1 MANSNFY
8 NQIDFNINYDSTNYI
23 DRISNTPNLFNQGIN
38 TNSVNLDSI
47 NTINSIYFM
56 GMGGSG
62 IGGDVFIDLVK
73 NQLKFPAQSIKA
85 CEIPNSINKKSLVF
99 ISSYSGNTD
108 ETIKMFNDSLNQNAI
123 IIIISQGGMLTNI
136 AKEKNIPLIKIPNTV
151 EPRSSIMFI
160 IGALISFFSK
170 ANLINISKKEINDCF
185 NMTKSL
191 VAGLKIT
198 IPTSQNLAKNI
209 ASNINNKLPII
220 ISADYLSST
229 ANRWK
234 TQLNE
239 NSDIIALTDNLPE
252 MFHNSIEGYDSSVLK
267 QANPYFLLLT
277 SNMYNEYNT
286 KKFNQLKD
294 LLKKNLIPYREIKS
308 VGNSKLSQLFSLLI
322 LGDYISY
329 YLAISNKI
337 DPSNTQIITD
347 SK

>member
-47 NTINSIYFM
+47 NNINSIYFM

-73 NQLKFPAQSIKA
+73 NQLKFPTQSIKT
-85 CEIPNSINKKSLVF
+85 CEIPNSINEKSLVF
-99 ISSYSGNTD
+99 VSSYSGNTD
-108 ETIKMFNDSLNQNAI
+108 ETIKMFNSSLNQNAI

-136 AKEKNIPLIKIPNTV
+136 AKEKNIPLIKIPNTI
-151 EPRSSIMFI
+151 EPRSSLGFI

-185 NMTKSL
+185 DMTNSL

-198 IPTSQNLAKNI
+198 TPTPQNLAKNI

-239 NSDIIALTDNLPE
+239 NSDIVAITDNLPE

-277 SNMYNEYNT
+277 SNMYNEYIT

-294 LLKKNLIPYREIKS
+294 LLKKHLIPYREIKS

-329 YLAISNKI
+329 YLAIGNKI
-337 DPSNTQIITD
+337 DPNNTQIITD